1 MTETH
6 IHIHLNGDP
15 VGTTAVTPS
24 KAAPKRKKAP
34 TAPKAPSK
42 AKRAPSAYNKRYSA
56 ALKKVAP
63 KHKKKNGTWKKDG
76 FKKAVR
82 EAHRLAKK

>member
-1 MTETH
+1 MTDTH
-6 IHIHLNGDP
+6 IHIHLNGET
-15 VGTTAVTPS
+15 GSAAITPS
-24 KAAPKRKKAP
+24 KAASKPKKAASRPNPTPKPKRA
-34 TAPKAPSK
+34 A
-42 AKRAPSAYNKRYSA
+42 SAYNKRYSA

-63 KHKKKNGTWKKDG
+63 KYKKKNGTWKKDG